1 MKKHLL
7 LSLIAAFMVVLG
19 ASAQGNSYNMVIEMA
34 NGTKINIGPN
44 DIKNISFIDGNLTV
58 SGESIDDIKRDIT
71 DIKNAMANLKTCQCS
86 GEIAALKKEM
96 ADLNIPD
103 IVAMI
108 NVLQMQI
115 KSLMDEIDA
124 LKKNGGENNNQGND
138 DNQGNIGNTAIVG
151 TWQMYMLKSWGT
163 IEGESINETINYGS
177 NGLSD
182 KGNDGNG
189 TYLCERYAF
198 NSDGSFQ
205 LSYYEP
211 DYGNGIWKNDGSGY
225 RYKIEA
231 GHVLIY
237 KSNGT
242 LSEDFIVNKID
253 TNELVMTLH
262 EVDRQDTDYYMQ
274 YYMKRVN

>member
-58 SGESIDDIKRDIT
+58 SGESIDDIKKDIS

-86 GEIAALKKEM
+86 GEIAALKKEV

-138 DNQGNIGNTAIVG
+138 DNQGGNNNQG
-151 TWQMYMLKSWGT
+151 
-163 IEGESINETINYGS
+163 
-177 NGLSD
+177 
-182 KGNDGNG
+182 GNDNNQIDPALVGVWYCVVYEGTSYFTIGWRFDANGDCYYDEWGNKRNEAEWGDLPAKWYASNNILTTDWTDEEG
-189 TYLCERYAF
+189 TEIEIYSY
-198 NSDGSFQ
+198 S
-205 LSYYEP
+205 LSNNNTTLTLTSKR
-211 DYGNGIWKNDGSGY
+211 GNIT
-225 RYKIEA
+225 
-231 GHVLIY
+231 HVFT
-237 KSNGT
+237 K
-242 LSEDFIVNKID
+242 
-253 TNELVMTLH
+253 
-262 EVDRQDTDYYMQ
+262 Q
-274 YYMKRVN
+274 